1 MKEDTDRLMS
11 EHTIEAE
18 KEAIIDEFS
27 FFDDWIA
34 RYEYIIELG
43 RKLPDLPEELRVA
56 SHLVPGCQSQV
67 WFYADREGDLVHFR
81 ADSDAMIVRGL
92 IALLLRVYSGRR
104 PTDILATGPEF
115 LEKIELGSHLS
126 GSRANGLFAM
136 VQRIKAFAAAFKD
149 HADQPAVDP
158 AALS

>member
-1 MKEDTDRLMS
+1 MDEQR
-11 EHTIEAE
+11 TIEEE
-18 KEAIIDEFS
+18 KAAIIEEFS
-27 FFDDWIA
+27 FFDDWVT

-43 RKLPDLPEELRVA
+43 RKLPGLDEALRLD

-67 WFYADREGDLVHFR
+67 WFYADRDGDLIRFR

-104 PTDILATGPEF
+104 PEEILATGPEF

-126 GSRANGLFAM
+126 GSRANGLHAM
-136 VQRIKAFAAAFKD
+136 VKRIQAFAAAFIA
-149 HADQPAVDP
+149 HAGEPAVDP
-158 AALS
+158 ATLH

>member
-1 MKEDTDRLMS
+1 MDDDR
-11 EHTIEAE
+11 TIDEE
-18 KEAIIDEFS
+18 KEAIIEEFS
-27 FFDDWIA
+27 FFDDWIT

-43 RKLPDLPEELRVA
+43 RKLPDLPESLRVE

-67 WFYADREGDLVHFR
+67 WFYADRDGEKIRFR

-104 PTDILATGPEF
+104 PEEILANGPEF

-126 GSRANGLFAM
+126 GSRANGLHAM
-136 VQRIKAFAAAFKD
+136 VNRIQAFAAAFNA
-149 HADQPAVDP
+149 HADEPAVDP
-158 AALS
+158 AALH